1 MDLYILLIL
10 FVLLNSISYNC
21 NINKTTGDI
30 VKFRPPSVVFSIVW
44 PIIFILLYLASQEDS
59 QNDNIYYALVG
70 SFFIWPIA
78 YGCGANKTLGIYS
91 ILISLTLVF
100 YLQNEKS
107 NKYLSFVQAWLLF
120 ALILNCI
127 EVQYS

>member
-1 MDLYILLIL
+1 MDVYILLIL
-10 FVLLNSISYNC
+10 FILLSSISYNC
-21 NINKTTGDI
+21 NINKSTGDI
-30 VKFRPPSVVFSIVW
+30 VKFRPPAFIFSIVW
-44 PIIFILLYLASQEDS
+44 PIIFTLLYLASQDDHE
-59 QNDNIYYALVG
+59 NDVIYYLLVG
-70 SFFIWPIA
+70 SFFIWPLA
-78 YGCGANKTLGIYS
+78 YGCGANKNLGIYS

>member
-10 FVLLNSISYNC
+10 FILLSSISYNC

-30 VKFRPPSVVFSIVW
+30 VKFRPPSFIFSIVW
-44 PIIFILLYLASQEDS
+44 PIIFILLYLASQEDAE
-59 QNDNIYYALVG
+59 NDNIYYVLVG
-70 SFFIWPIA
+70 SFFVWPIA
-78 YGCGANKTLGIYS
+78 YGCGANKTLGNYS

-107 NKYLSFVQAWLLF
+107 NKYLSFVQGWLLF

>member
-1 MDLYILLIL
+1 MDIYILLIL
-10 FVLLNSISYNC
+10 FILLTSISYNC
-21 NINKTTGDI
+21 NINRTTGDL
-30 VKFRPPSVVFSIVW
+30 VKFRPPPFVFSIVW
-44 PIIFILLYLASQEDS
+44 PIIFILLYLASQTDTD
-59 QNDNIYYALVG
+59 NDNIYYVLVG
-70 SFFIWPIA
+70 SFFAWPIA
-78 YGCGANKTLGIYS
+78 YGCGADKTLGIYS

>member
-1 MDLYILLIL
+1 MDIYILLIL
-10 FVLLNSISYNC
+10 FVLLSSISYNC
-21 NINKTTGDI
+21 NINKNTGDI
-30 VKFRPPSVVFSIVW
+30 VKFRPPSVVFSLVW
-44 PIIFILLYLASQEDS
+44 PIIFILLYLASQEDKE
-59 QNDNIYYALVG
+59 NDHIYYGLIG
-70 SFFIWPIA
+70 SFFLWPIA
-78 YGCGANKTLGIYS
+78 YGCGANKTFGIYS

-107 NKYLSFVQAWLLF
+107 NKYLSFVQTWLLF

>member
-10 FVLLNSISYNC
+10 FILLSSISYNC

-30 VKFRPPSVVFSIVW
+30 VKFRPPSFIFSIVW
-44 PIIFILLYLASQEDS
+44 PIIFILLYLASQEDAE
-59 QNDNIYYALVG
+59 NDNIYYVLVG
-70 SFFIWPIA
+70 SFFVWPIA
-78 YGCGANKTLGIYS
+78 YVCGANKTLGIYS

-107 NKYLSFVQAWLLF
+107 NKYLSFVQGWLLF

>member
-1 MDLYILLIL
+1 MDVYILIVL
-10 FVLLNSISYNC
+10 FLLLSSISYNC
-21 NINKTTGDI
+21 NINESVGNI
-30 VKFRPPSVVFSIVW
+30 VKFRPPGFIFSIVW
-44 PIIFILLYLASQEDS
+44 PIIFTLLYLASQED
-59 QNDNIYYALVG
+59 QKNDTLYYFLIG
-70 SFFIWPIA
+70 SFFLWPLS
-78 YGCGANKTLGIYS
+78 YGCGNNKSLGIYS

-107 NKYLSFVQAWLLF
+107 NKYLCFVQSWLIF